1 MHSITKYILLIVAA
15 FMSLQLFAQQPIFIV
30 NGERVASIDSI
41 PQSLIERYE
50 ELEVTDSLIAEYGTE
65 ASNGVILLTVKYDQ
79 NPKFLGD
86 DSFAKYII
94 DRVEWDENDP
104 TARVVVKYRIL
115 TSGELDIIEVLD
127 STEWRLKRK
136 VLKVMEKSPR
146 WQPALRGDTPVE
158 SEGILSLQLPLGKS
172 MPRERYIIIL

>member
-1 MHSITKYILLIVAA
+1 MHSITKYTLLIVAA

-65 ASNGVILLTVKYDQ
+65 ASNGVVLLTVKYDQ
-79 NPKFLGD
+79 NPKFLAES
-86 DSFAKYII
+86 SFSDYII
-94 DRVEWDENDP
+94 DRIKWDKNNP
-104 TARVVVKYRIL
+104 TARIVVKYRIL
-115 TSGELDIIEVLD
+115 TSGELEIVEVLD

-136 VLKVMEKSPR
+136 VLKVMEESPV

-158 SEGILSLQLPLGKS
+158 SEGILTIQLPLGRS
-172 MPRERYIIIL
+172 MPREKYIIIL